1 MTNTLTLNVKQI
13 IFNNAL
19 FDNDIYL
26 QKIMILLGR
35 LHN

>member
-19 FDNDIYL
+19 FDNDIYRVDL
-26 QKIMILLGR
+26 QDFVS
-35 LHN
+35 

>member
-1 MTNTLTLNVKQI
+1 MTNTLTLNVKPI